1 MPRFDAVLFDLD
13 GTLLYTLPDMRLA
26 LNRALE
32 RFGHPP
38 RTLEEVR
45 SFVGNGVRR
54 LVERALPPG
63 AEADAD
69 GVYRCYSEWY
79 SLHGQERVEYYPGI
93 RETLAALRARG
104 IRTGVVTNKTHADAD
119 AMIRRFFG
127 GDVDVTEGKREGR
140 PTKPDPRALRD
151 AMALLGAG
159 PERTLYVGDSGVDA
173 ETAKNAGVACALVSW
188 GYRDRAELARCGALA
203 VADTAEELLNLID
216 AEGSHAGYPSSQA
229 GRDRPEGSE

>member
-1 MPRFDAVLFDLD
+1 MRRFDTVLFDLD

-38 RTLEEVR
+38 RTMEEVR
-45 SFVGNGVRR
+45 SFVGNGVRK

-79 SLHGQERVEYYPGI
+79 SLHGQEHVVYYPGI
-93 RETLAALRARG
+93 RELLAVLRERG

-127 GDVDVTEGKREGR
+127 DSVEVTEGKRDGR
-140 PTKPDPRALRD
+140 PTKPSPEAVWD
-151 AMALLGAG
+151 AMKILGVS

-173 ETAKNAGVACALVSW
+173 ETARNASIACVLVSW
-188 GYRDRAELARCGALA
+188 GYRDRTELERHGVLG
-203 VADTAEELLNLID
+203 VADTAAELLNYID
-216 AEGSHAGYPSSQA
+216 AEASHA
-229 GRDRPEGSE
+229 